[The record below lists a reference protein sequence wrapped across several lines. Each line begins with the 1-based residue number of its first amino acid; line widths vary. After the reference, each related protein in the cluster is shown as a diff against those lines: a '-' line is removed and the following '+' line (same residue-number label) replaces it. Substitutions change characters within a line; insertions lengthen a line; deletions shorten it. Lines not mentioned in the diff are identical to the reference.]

1 MSEKFLIKFILFF
14 YFISG
19 SYFNFY
25 IRKECENKLYYIAPF
40 LPVLTNI
47 INIKCLRVIISGI
60 YNSVVNYF
68 TYAYLPK
75 YIASITY
82 SCIFAYT
89 YYIPVKNF
97 YKDIYYI
104 LFVFTFGFCFSIGM
118 RYYSVFEMTL
128 IQTLFWSLMDIH
140 DT

>member
-1 MSEKFLIKFILFF
+1 MSEKIFIKFILFF

-25 IRKECENKLYYIAPF
+25 IRKDCENKLYYIAPF
-40 LPVLTNI
+40 LPLLSNV
-47 INIKCLRVIISGI
+47 INLKCLRVIISGI
-60 YNSVVNYF
+60 YNSVLNYF

-75 YIASITY
+75 YIASIAY

-128 IQTLFWSLMDIH
+128 IQTLFWSLMDMH
-140 DT
+140 DP